1 MIFGKRENAHTTEEP
16 ELTQEQSVG
25 LIRSAF
31 ESSPSFFKLLST
43 LRTRRV
49 GMGYQVESGQEET
62 FDWAS
67 GHPAT
72 QRQGP
77 LNYVS
82 EEDPIELTQTEEAL
96 LLWAATGI
104 NGMVL
109 GDIPVEGGLSRLIS
123 FKGRTSPSSSNDG
136 AVEMFVINDRGVFL
150 YRPNVDSLSIQE
162 IASEEDYVK
171 ILNWYK
177 KDLIQISNSRPDV
190 SWPANPEGTKTVNA
204 MGPAQYN
211 LNRPGSTWLLPVG
224 DVGLEWFNQLLT
236 SYEFSG
242 FYLMDPDTN
251 EPAGC
256 KEWIRPGFLEVGFPI
271 PAFDE
276 LALMLHAGQVG
287 AIVQNIRI
295 ATEAMGLGS
304 WMTGSYADDLVL
316 GAYPEIAKG
325 LGFSFLSR
333 ENTLN
338 PTSTMTCQGLE
349 GIKDAVMVPSK
360 RFPKPLDAIKYV
372 ADLPLIQGRSLQGT
386 RLQGLGSQSSSLDNE
401 QNNSGFNQVPY
412 QDQVFDTILKTPKAY
427 ISDWVIEAA
436 VKTVEYIVNKYGCAP
451 AFINPMRA
459 KISVQVHH
467 VDKGF
472 YEKFNIKNNSV
483 AYGLTEAITSHFDN
497 WHPH

>member
-1 MIFGKRENAHTTEEP
+1 
-16 ELTQEQSVG
+16 
-25 LIRSAF
+25 
-31 ESSPSFFKLLST
+31 
-43 LRTRRV
+43 
-49 GMGYQVESGQEET
+49 MGYQVESGQEESFEWSSNKPT
-62 FDWAS
+62 
-67 GHPAT
+67 T
-72 QRQGP
+72 QREGP

-82 EEDPIELTQTEEAL
+82 EETPENLSEAEEAL

-104 NGMVL
+104 NGLVL
-109 GDIPVEGGLSRLIS
+109 GDLPVEGGLSRLLS

-136 AVEMFVINDRGVFL
+136 SVEMFIINDDGVFL
-150 YRPNVDSLSIQE
+150 YRPTVEKPAPQE
-162 IASEEDYVK
+162 IAGEDDYIK

-177 KDLIQISNSRPDV
+177 NDRIKIMDRRPDV

-211 LNRPGSTWLLPVG
+211 LNRPGTTWFLPVG
-224 DVGLEWFNQLLT
+224 DVGVEWFNQLLT

-256 KEWIRPGFLEVGFPI
+256 QEWIRPGFLEVGFPI

-287 AIVQNIRI
+287 AIVQNMRI
-295 ATEAMGLGS
+295 AAEAMGLGA

-333 ENTLN
+333 EGTLN
-338 PTSTMTCQGLE
+338 PATTMTSQGLD

-360 RFPKPLDAIKYV
+360 KFPTAADAIKYV
-372 ADLPLIQGRSLQGT
+372 VNLPATQAKLFESEN
-386 RLQGLGSQSSSLDNE
+386 GSTPYRNE
-401 QNNSGFNQVPY
+401 VVESISQ
-412 QDQVFDTILKTPKAY
+412 TPRTY
-427 ISDWVIEAA
+427 VSDWVVEAA
-436 VKTVEYIVNKYGCAP
+436 TKTVEYIVKKYGCAP
-451 AFINPMRA
+451 AYINPIRA

-467 VDKGF
+467 VDPGF
-472 YEKFNIKNNSV
+472 YEKFNVMNNGLPYGVTQTIKN
-483 AYGLTEAITSHFDN
+483 HFET
-497 WHPH
+497 WHPQ

>member
-1 MIFGKRENAHTTEEP
+1 MIFGKKDSSNDNS
-16 ELTQEQSVG
+16 QSSQSDDESIA
-25 LIRSAF
+25 LIKSAF
-31 ESSPSFFKLLST
+31 ESNVSLFKLLST
-43 LRTRRV
+43 IRTRRV
-49 GMGYQVESGQEET
+49 GMGYQIESGQEES
-62 FDWAS
+62 FDWS
-67 GHPAT
+67 SNKPNT
-72 QRQGP
+72 QREGP

-82 EEDPIELTQTEEAL
+82 EETPHSLSEAEEAL
-96 LLWAATGI
+96 LVWAATGV

-109 GDIPVEGGLSRLIS
+109 GDLPVEGGLSRLLS

-136 AVEMFVINDRGVFL
+136 SVEMFIVNDNGVSL
-150 YRPNVDSLSIQE
+150 YRPTVNKPTFQE
-162 IASEEDYVK
+162 ISNEDDYAK
-171 ILNWYK
+171 ILNWYRNDTIK
-177 KDLIQISNSRPDV
+177 IMDHRPDV

-211 LNRPGSTWLLPVG
+211 LNRPGTTWLLPVG
-224 DVGLEWFNQLLT
+224 DVGVEWFNQLLT

-256 KEWIRPGFLEVGFPI
+256 QEWIRPGFLEVGFPI

-287 AIVQNIRI
+287 AIVQNIRL
-295 ATEAMGLGS
+295 ASEAMGLGA

-333 ENTLN
+333 EGTLN
-338 PTSTMTCQGLE
+338 PATTTTCQGLD

-360 RFPKPLDAIKYV
+360 KFPKAEDAVRYV
-372 ADLPLIQGRSLQGT
+372 ANLSTTQAAVYNADKDGNDG
-386 RLQGLGSQSSSLDNE
+386 GSM
-401 QNNSGFNQVPY
+401 PY
-412 QDQVFDTILKTPKAY
+412 QKDVMESILETPRTY
-427 ISDWVIEAA
+427 VSDWVLEAA

-451 AFINPMRA
+451 AFINPVRA

-467 VDKGF
+467 VDVGF
-472 YEKFNIKNNSV
+472 YEKYNVQNNGLP
-483 AYGLTEAITSHFDN
+483 YGITETIQNHFDA
-497 WHPH
+497 WH